1 MKNLIKLSF
10 IGFLSGIIGAF
21 SYHKF
26 STADIKTPSYNSLPV
41 EYNFTRRPGFKDPV
55 NIKQAKGL
63 NEDLVTAS
71 SRSRSSVVYIKTL
84 SKTDY
89 GRRSWL
95 EWFFEGNM
103 GQMVSSG
110 SGVIYTTD
118 GYIITNNHV
127 IEDADN
133 IEVIHGKHSYQ
144 AVIIGADPSTDIA
157 VLKVEASNLSK
168 IDLGSSRELKV
179 GEWVLAV
186 GNPFNLTSTV
196 TAGIVSAKGRDIN
209 ILRSQFPIESFIQTD
224 AAINPGNS
232 GGALVNIKGE
242 LVGINTAILSKT
254 GSYAGYG
261 FAVPVDIVKKVVD
274 DIIKYGE
281 VQKAF
286 WGADVI
292 NIDQEVGE
300 KLGLDNLSGVVMNYI
315 QRDGAAH
322 KAGLEKGD
330 IILKLDNQPVNSK
343 SEFEEVL
350 SYHSPGDKVTLLYKR
365 NGKMALA
372 GIVLTNKEGT
382 TDIIV
387 KQSNFSKTLGA
398 EFESVPKVEREL
410 LNIDY
415 GVRVTK
421 VKSGFLRSLGIEEDF
436 IITHV
441 NNEAIKDPKRLIK
454 ILEGIRGRVII
465 EGVNKRG
472 VRGYYSFYF

>member
-1 MKNLIKLSF
+1 MKNLIKLSV
-10 IGFLSGIIGAF
+10 IGFLSGILGAF

-26 STADIKTPSYNSLPV
+26 FTSDSKTTIYNSTPV
-41 EYNFTRRPGFKDPV
+41 KYDFVREQGFKYPV
-55 NIKQAKGL
+55 NILQIKGL

-71 SRSRSSVVYIKTL
+71 SRSTSSVVYIKTL
-84 SKTDY
+84 SETDY

-95 EWFFEGNM
+95 EWFFEGTM
-103 GQMVSSG
+103 GQTVSSG

-133 IEVIHGKHSYQ
+133 IEVIHGKQSYQ
-144 AVIIGADPSTDIA
+144 AVTIGTDPSTDIA
-157 VLKVEASNLSK
+157 VLKVEASNLPK
-168 IDLGSSRELKV
+168 IDVGSSRELRV

-209 ILRSQFPIESFIQTD
+209 ILKSQFPIESFIQTD

-232 GGALVNIKGE
+232 GGALVNTKGK
-242 LVGINTAILSKT
+242 LIGINTAILSRT

-292 NIDQEVGE
+292 NIDQEIGE
-300 KLGLDNLSGVVMNYI
+300 KLGLDDLSGVVMNYI
-315 QRDGAAH
+315 QRDGAAD

-350 SYHSPGDKVTLLYKR
+350 SYHSPGDKITLLYKR
-365 NGKMALA
+365 KGKVALA
-372 GIVLTNKEGT
+372 EIILTNKEGT
-382 TDIIV
+382 TDIII
-387 KQSNFSKTLGA
+387 KQAYFSKTLGA

-410 LNIDY
+410 LNIDF

-421 VKSGFLRSLGIEEDF
+421 VKSGFMRRLGIEEDF

-441 NNEAIKDPKRLIK
+441 NNEAIKDPKRLTN

>member
-26 STADIKTPSYNSLPV
+26 STPDIKTPSYNSLPV

-103 GQMVSSG
+103 GQTVSSG

-157 VLKVEASNLSK
+157 VLKVEASNLPK

-242 LVGINTAILSKT
+242 LV
-254 GSYAGYG
+254 
-261 FAVPVDIVKKVVD
+261 
-274 DIIKYGE
+274 
-281 VQKAF
+281 
-286 WGADVI
+286 
-292 NIDQEVGE
+292 
-300 KLGLDNLSGVVMNYI
+300 
-315 QRDGAAH
+315 
-322 KAGLEKGD
+322 
-330 IILKLDNQPVNSK
+330 
-343 SEFEEVL
+343 
-350 SYHSPGDKVTLLYKR
+350 
-365 NGKMALA
+365 
-372 GIVLTNKEGT
+372 
-382 TDIIV
+382 
-387 KQSNFSKTLGA
+387 
-398 EFESVPKVEREL
+398 
-410 LNIDY
+410 
-415 GVRVTK
+415 
-421 VKSGFLRSLGIEEDF
+421 
-436 IITHV
+436 
-441 NNEAIKDPKRLIK
+441 
-454 ILEGIRGRVII
+454 
-465 EGVNKRG
+465 
-472 VRGYYSFYF
+472 